1 MQYIFL
7 YFLLWLITLFAWIY
21 WFFLYKYF
29 LFSRYSLIFFQL
41 HLLSQFYMDDSL
53 LFLLFLTLLL
63 HTLFHLL
70 HSMWPGELEK
80 KILALKKNL
89 KNWDSVMD
97 SAKLNKF
104 ILSHNII
111 YIKQRNKKGVI
122 MKKNINLKE
131 KYNKKDK

>member
-1 MQYIFL
+1 MQYIFYTF

-80 KILALKKNL
+80 KNLGTKKKFKKLGFKSWTRLNWINL
-89 KNWDSVMD
+89 FYPTTLYT
-97 SAKLNKF
+97 LNKETKKEWLWKK
-104 ILSHNII
+104 ILI
-111 YIKQRNKKGVI
+111 
-122 MKKNINLKE
+122 
-131 KYNKKDK
+131 